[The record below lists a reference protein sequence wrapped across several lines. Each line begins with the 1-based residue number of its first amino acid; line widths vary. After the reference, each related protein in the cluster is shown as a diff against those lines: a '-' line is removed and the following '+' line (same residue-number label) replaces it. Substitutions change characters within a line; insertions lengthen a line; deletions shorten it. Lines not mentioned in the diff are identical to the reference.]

1 MRTFSCHCGQR
12 LFFESS
18 RCTQCGRQLGYDP
31 ALRMVIALDPTND
44 GDWQS
49 VNGPDIGRRYRVCAN
64 GVEHQIC
71 NWLIPSD
78 SADSH
83 CRSCRL
89 NEVIPNLS
97 TATNLDRWRALEF
110 EKRRLLHTLLCL
122 DLSFED
128 SGGEPPGLRF
138 AFLEDQRTNPG
149 VDEEH
154 VNTGHYLGMIT
165 INVAEADSGYLEKT
179 RERLNQP
186 YRTLLGHFRHESGHY
201 FWDRLIENSA
211 WIDGFRNLF
220 GDERADYEQA
230 LDAFYAAAPSEDW
243 RERFIS
249 AYAQA
254 HPLEDWAECW
264 AHFLHMT
271 DTLETA
277 REFDV
282 GPPIPLEVDFD
293 EWMTTWIRVTV
304 ILNELNRSLGMRDP
318 YPFVLTAPVVEK
330 MRFIQSVVSAAPRS
344 SGNEEARKTPA

>member
-1 MRTFSCHCGQR
+1 
-12 LFFESS
+12 
-18 RCTQCGRQLGYDP
+18 
-31 ALRMVIALDPTND
+31 MVIALEPTGD
-44 GDWQS
+44 GQWHG
-49 VNGPDIGRRYRVCAN
+49 VNGTDPGRRYLICAN
-64 GVEHQIC
+64 GIEHQVC
-71 NWLIPSD
+71 NWLIP
-78 SADSH
+78 ADSTQSR

-97 TATNLDRWRALEF
+97 SSTNLERWRALES

-122 DLSFED
+122 DLPFEASND
-128 SGGEPPGLRF
+128 GSHPGLSF

-149 VDEEH
+149 VTEDH
-154 VNTGHYLGMIT
+154 VSTGHYRGVIT
-165 INVAEADSGYLEKT
+165 INVAEADSDYLEKT
-179 RERLNQP
+179 REQLNQP

-201 FWDRLIENSA
+201 YWDRLIENTV
-211 WIDGFRNLF
+211 WIEEFRNLF
-220 GDERADYEQA
+220 GDERIDYEQA
-230 LDAFYAAAPSEDW
+230 LNNFYAAPSSDDW
-243 RERFIS
+243 RENFVS

-282 GPPIPLEVDFD
+282 GPPIPMEADFN
-293 EWMTTWIRVTV
+293 EWVSTWVRITV

-330 MRFIQSVVSAAPRS
+330 MRFIQSVISAASRTS
-344 SGNEEARKTPA
+344 